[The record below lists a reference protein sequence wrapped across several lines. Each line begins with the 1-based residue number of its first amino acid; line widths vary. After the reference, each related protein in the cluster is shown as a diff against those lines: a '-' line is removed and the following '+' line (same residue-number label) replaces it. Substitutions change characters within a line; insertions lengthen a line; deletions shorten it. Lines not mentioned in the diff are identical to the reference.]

1 MLSPMDIY
9 DLLERLPFETV
20 KSPPLVSVVRLSG
33 IIAEGRGGGFQR
45 NLSLAGLAGTLEKAF
60 KSKHLAAVA
69 LAINSP
75 GGSPVQSSLIAG
87 RIRQLADEKK
97 VPVFAFVED
106 VAASGGYWLATAA
119 DEIFVDGA
127 SIVGSIGVV
136 SAGFG
141 FTQLIEKL
149 GIERR
154 VHAQGA
160 RKAMLDP
167 FRPERDEDIERLLA
181 LQVELHDG
189 FKAEVRRRR
198 GDKLKGDDA
207 TLFEGDIWTGRQA
220 VALGL
225 VDGIGDLRSVLR
237 GRFGDK
243 VKLSVVGAQESW
255 LKRRFGL
262 ASSSGAWVQDALGVI
277 EERLHWA
284 RYGL

>member
-1 MLSPMDIY
+1 MDIH
-9 DLLERLPFETV
+9 DLLGRLPF
-20 KSPPLVSVVRLSG
+20 KALKPQPLVTVVRLSG
-33 IIAEGRGGGFQR
+33 VIGDGRGSGMQR
-45 NLSLAGLAGTLEKAF
+45 SLSLAALAGTLEKAF
-60 KSKHLAAVA
+60 KPKHLVAVA

-87 RIRQLADEKK
+87 RIRQLANEKK

-119 DEIFVDGA
+119 DEIYVDRA

-141 FTQLIEKL
+141 FAQLIEKI

-154 VHAQGA
+154 VHAQGS

-167 FRPERDEDIERLLA
+167 FRPEQADDVTRLLA

-198 GDKLKGDDA
+198 GEKLKGDDA
-207 TLFEGDIWTGRQA
+207 TLFEGDIWTGHKA
-220 VALGL
+220 VELGL
-225 VDGIGDLRSVLR
+225 VDGIGDLRSHLR
-237 GRFGDK
+237 SRFGDK
-243 VKLSVVGAQESW
+243 VKMTVVGGGDSW
-255 LKRRFGL
+255 LRRRFGL
-262 ASSSGAWVQDALGVI
+262 ASAPGSWAQDVLMAI
-277 EERLHWA
+277 EERLHWS
-284 RYGL
+284 RYGF

>member
-1 MLSPMDIY
+1 MDIH
-9 DLLERLPFETV
+9 DLLDRLPFETL
-20 KSPPLVSVVRLSG
+20 KPPPLVSVVRLSG
-33 IIAEGRGGGFQR
+33 VIGDGRGGGLQR
-45 NLSLAGLAGTLEKAF
+45 SLSLAGLAATLEKAF
-60 KSKHLAAVA
+60 KPKHLVAVA

-75 GGSPVQSSLIAG
+75 GGSPAQSSLIAG

-97 VPVFAFVED
+97 IPVFAFVED

-141 FTQLIEKL
+141 FTQLIEKI

-167 FRPERDEDIERLLA
+167 FRPERDEDVERLLA
-181 LQVELHDG
+181 LQVQLHDG
-189 FKAEVRRRR
+189 FKGEVRRRR
-198 GDKLKGDDA
+198 GAKLTCDDA
-207 TLFEGDIWTGRQA
+207 TLFEGDIWIGQKA
-220 VALGL
+220 VELGL
-225 VDGIGDLRSVLR
+225 ADGIGDLRSVLR
-237 GRFGDK
+237 DRFGEK
-243 VKLSVVGAQESW
+243 VKMTVVGGQESW
-255 LKRRFGL
+255 LRRRFGL
-262 ASSSGAWVQDALGVI
+262 TAGPGVWVQDALLAI
-277 EERLHWA
+277 EDRLHWA

>member
-1 MLSPMDIY
+1 MDIY
-9 DLLERLPFETV
+9 DFLERLPFDTV
-20 KSPPLVSVVRLSG
+20 KPPPLVTVVRLSG
-33 IIAEGRGGGFQR
+33 VIAEGRGGGFQR
-45 NLSLAGLAGTLEKAF
+45 TLSLAGLAGTLEKAF
-60 KSKHLAAVA
+60 RPKHLAAVA

-87 RIRQLADEKK
+87 RIRQLAAEKN

-141 FTQLIEKL
+141 FTQLIEKI

-167 FRPERDEDIERLLA
+167 FRPERQEDVTRLLA
-181 LQVELHDG
+181 LQTELHDG

-207 TLFEGDIWTGRQA
+207 TLFEGDIWTGHKA

-225 VDGIGDLRSVLR
+225 ADGVGDLRGVLR
-237 GRFGDK
+237 RRFGDK
-243 VKLSVVGAQESW
+243 VKLTVVGGQDSW

-262 ASSSGAWVQDALGVI
+262 SSAPGGWAQDVLGTI